1 MYRII
6 FINNNR
12 LNGNRNPI
20 TKPVIKQGLNK
31 MIIQENEI
39 YIIKVIT
46 DISISNNFLI
56 GIIILYH
63 CEVFIDCL
71 NDLLGVLT
79 KS

>member
-31 MIIQENEI
+31 MII
-39 YIIKVIT
+39 
-46 DISISNNFLI
+46 
-56 GIIILYH
+56 
-63 CEVFIDCL
+63 
-71 NDLLGVLT
+71 
-79 KS
+79 